1 MDRSMLRNCLRYD
14 YREMDLNWKNMK
26 EHVWSNHVQAC
37 QVILKCFC
45 ALGHQDNKTGTKS
58 YSVNR
63 FPASTCYFKVAL
75 GMLQFAINF
84 FSCYK
89 LVYTQASLYVVSTL
103 CNPPTPL
110 QGAHQDSSDLQVQAR
125 VPRRRFQSTS
135 KQGLGLAL
143 SWLFIKSVSF
153 CVSSLPA
160 SSPFSTWELLA
171 NTRCAS
177 RRCTRGTIQM
187 HHRRLG
193 CEWRIMRWK
202 RKPNLYHINL
212 SLRGYGGWCLFASI
226 ELVSILS
233 LESLSADML
242 V

>member
-1 MDRSMLRNCLRYD
+1 MVQPCPSMSSYSEVLLR
-14 YREMDLNWKNMK
+14 
-26 EHVWSNHVQAC
+26 
-37 QVILKCFC
+37 I
-45 ALGHQDNKTGTKS
+45 GHQDNKTGTKS

-125 VPRRRFQSTS
+125 VNRRRFESTS

-143 SWLFIKSVSF
+143 RWLFIKSVSF

-160 SSPFSTWELLA
+160 SSPFSTWGTLGRIRGARQGGVPEVQ
-171 NTRCAS
+171 S
-177 RRCTRGTIQM
+177 RCTIGDSDVNDGSWDGRGNPICIISIYRYGVTVDGACL
-187 HHRRLG
+187 HLL
-193 CEWRIMRWK
+193 
-202 RKPNLYHINL
+202 NL
-212 SLRGYGGWCLFASI
+212 
-226 ELVSILS
+226 
-233 LESLSADML
+233 
-242 V
+242 